1 MKMEMAKSR
10 LSGQFNPARM
20 FLWICFFA
28 VMLLG
33 ESVLAAGGGESLLPG
48 GFVAPAD
55 AKTTLPI
62 ARPTQ
67 RRGKA
72 VYMLLAEP
80 QSNVRLDV
88 NAVQV
93 GKYTDIIA
101 VTVRDAQGQ
110 TILKETVVP
119 KTQKQLT
126 FQSPK
131 AAGLLA
137 IECRAGKN
145 AVALSAQNARLLLP
159 IHRQTLNII
168 KHANPLYFY
177 VEKDARKFE
186 LMLTGQG
193 KLETARAV
201 VRTPNGNVAASVSTV
216 ESGIQQATIK
226 VPRGADAAVWSI
238 QIGKASQGVF
248 EDCSFRL
255 SGPLGP
261 YAAESA
267 ADLVVPALYVD
278 APILVRPEER
288 EKLAAKAF
296 VVACLRQDIQDLVF
310 SIRDE
315 QDNTVASVSMD
326 PRHTKPWNPFTSVP
340 TGNYELVLAGR
351 IGTKRLSAR
360 QPLFIVGRPANLT
373 ADKAT
378 LIEGEPFFARG
389 LYHVRPED
397 YELVRRQG
405 FNIVQTS
412 PAHIDKCQKHGLKAA
427 VALYRGMGIDLDYYR
442 DNLLKYRDHPA
453 VACWMT
459 MDEPAA
465 RGVDL
470 ETMSGAYAAIR
481 RLVDQPAYTCICRP
495 AAYTTYGRCTDIIA
509 IDVYPIGKR
518 PITAIADT
526 LDIAA
531 KNVAGHTIWFIGQV
545 WSWPDTRL
553 VTPREHRCMS
563 YLALTHADVRGLFWY
578 SFRDPDWYLPESNE
592 GVWRM
597 CRQIN
602 NELIELEPVLLTG
615 SIHEAICKDNVG
627 EVHYALK
634 KLDKTL
640 YLIATNP
647 TEQACN
653 LKVDLGSF
661 GAGDRATEIFEKRTL
676 ALMKGQLQ
684 DHFEPLD
691 TRVYAVGLKDK

>member
-1 MKMEMAKSR
+1 MTKLS
-10 LSGQFNPARM
+10 LSGQLNRAGI
-20 FLWICFFA
+20 FLWICFFVA
-28 VMLLG
+28 MLLG
-33 ESVLAAGGGESLLPG
+33 GSVLVAAGGVSLLPG

-55 AKTTLPI
+55 AETTSPI

-72 VYMLLAEP
+72 IYKLLAEP
-80 QSNVRLDV
+80 ESNVRLDV
-88 NAVQV
+88 NAIQV
-93 GKYTDIIA
+93 GKYTDNISI
-101 VTVRDAQGQ
+101 TVKDAQGQ

-126 FQSPK
+126 FQSPGG
-131 AAGLLA
+131 AGLLT

-177 VEKDARKFE
+177 VEKDARRFE

-193 KLETARAV
+193 DLETAQAV
-201 VRTPNGNVAASVSTV
+201 VRTPDGNVAASVSTV

-226 VPRGADAAVWSI
+226 VPPGADAAVWSV

-255 SGPLGP
+255 SGPLGY

-267 ADLVVPALYVD
+267 ADLVVDALYVD

-288 EKLAAKAF
+288 RDLAAKAF
-296 VVACLRQDIQDLVF
+296 VVACLRQDIKDLIF
-310 SIRDE
+310 SIMDE
-315 QDNTVASVSMD
+315 QDNTVASVPID
-326 PRHTKPWNPFTSVP
+326 PRHSKPWNPFTGVP
-340 TGNYELVLAGR
+340 AGNYELVLAGR
-351 IGTKRLSAR
+351 IGTKQLSAR
-360 QPLFIVGRPANLT
+360 QPLFIVDRPANLT
-373 ADKAT
+373 ADKTT
-378 LIEGEPFFARG
+378 LIGGKPFFARG

-397 YELVRRQG
+397 YQLVRRQG

-412 PAHIDKCQKHGLKAA
+412 PAHIDKCQEHGLKAA
-427 VALYRGMGIDLDYYR
+427 VALYRGMGINLDYYR

-465 RGVDL
+465 HGVGL
-470 ETMSGAYAAIR
+470 ETMSGAYATIR

-509 IDVYPIGKR
+509 VDVYPIGKR

-526 LDIAA
+526 LDIAGQNA
-531 KNVAGHTIWFIGQV
+531 AGHTIWFIGQV

-578 SFRDPDWYLPESNE
+578 SFRDPDWYLPENNK
-592 GVWRM
+592 GVWQM
-597 CRQIN
+597 CGQVN

-615 SIHEAICKDNVG
+615 SIGEAVCKNNAG

-653 LKVDLGSF
+653 LKVDLSSF
-661 GAGDRATEIFEKRTL
+661 GVGDRATDIFEKRTL
-676 ALMKGQLQ
+676 SLVKGQLQ
-684 DHFEPLD
+684 DYFEPLD
-691 TRVYAVGLKDK
+691 TRVYAVGLKDR